1 MTRSSRFST
10 STAFFP
16 LALSPLAFLPATR
29 RIPATLPL
37 MALALALAACTPS
50 QSAEE
55 APADPRTGPQLV
67 RVAAVQPAGS
77 AVRGFT
83 GTVSAR
89 IQSNLGFRVP
99 GKIVER
105 LVDAGQVVRS
115 GQPLMRIDRTGY
127 EHAIAAQLGNVAAA
141 KARLIQ
147 AAADETRLRGL
158 VASGAVST
166 AAYDQAKAAADSARA
181 LLAAA
186 EATLK
191 IARDEADYATLVA
204 DADGTVVETL
214 GEPGLVVG
222 AGQPVVRLAHA
233 GPREA
238 AVSLPE
244 TLRPAL
250 GSAARASLY
259 GSGAEWPARL
269 RLLSDAADPVTRTF
283 DARYVLDGEAARAPL
298 GATVTVYLEGA
309 AAPAAG
315 TVPLGAVAD
324 RGDGPGVWVLD
335 PGPEP
340 GGATVSFRPVWIGA
354 VGGETVTLDG
364 GVGVGERVVA
374 LGGRFL
380 HEGQRVRV
388 AEDLA
393 VLR

>member
-1 MTRSSRFST
+1 MTRSSRFSS
-10 STAFFP
+10 STAFSP
-16 LALSPLAFLPATR
+16 LALSPASR

-55 APADPRTGPQLV
+55 APVDPRTGPQLV
-67 RVAAVQPAGS
+67 RVAAVQPAGP

-147 AAADETRLRGL
+147 AAADEIRLRGL

-214 GEPGLVVG
+214 GEPGQVVS

-283 DARYVLDGEAARAPL
+283 DARYVLEGEAARAPL

-335 PGPEP
+335 PSPGPGPEP
-340 GGATVSFRPVWIGA
+340 GGVTVSFRPVRIGA

-393 VLR
+393 GLR